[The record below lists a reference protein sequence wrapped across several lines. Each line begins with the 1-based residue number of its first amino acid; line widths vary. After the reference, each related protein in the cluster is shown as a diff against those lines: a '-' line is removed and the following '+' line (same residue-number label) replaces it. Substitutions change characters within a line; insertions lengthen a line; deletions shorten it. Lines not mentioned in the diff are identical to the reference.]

1 MKKRAIV
8 GVGLAG
14 FPEKA
19 AGNSW
24 AFLQWGLGLRD
35 LGWEVW
41 LVESLQKKEIFNR
54 EKKSCRLADSVNWLH
69 WKKLLADISWDEKAT
84 LLAEGE
90 SVEERGLREF
100 AQGADLFLNLSGHFK
115 RLDLLEAVAAR
126 VYVDLDP
133 VFTQIWSQVYQSPMN
148 FSGHNAFWSVGLSVG
163 RGAVIP
169 DTGHGWKPVLPPV
182 CQRFWSAEAVAGNS
196 QGPAAE
202 MGRGR
207 WTTVTH
213 WYGYAA
219 VEWEGREY
227 GNKAEEFARLK
238 GWPQQTGLRPC
249 VVTDLGAGE
258 ERSRYEH
265 SGWEFLEPGPICS
278 DWRDYRAF
286 LAASR
291 GEFSPAKSGYV
302 RAQTGWFSDR
312 SVLYLSLGRPVL
324 LQETGW
330 SRWLPEGKG
339 LVAFQSPAEAV
350 EKALE
355 IEGHYE
361 AHRRA
366 ALAVTREHLDAS
378 RCIPRALAH
387 L

>member
-1 MKKRAIV
+1 MKKRAVV

-54 EKKSCRLADSVNWLH
+54 AGEACPLGGSVNLAH
-69 WKKLLADISWDEKAT
+69 WKKLLAEIGWDGGAT

-90 SVEERGLREF
+90 KIEERGLREF

-115 RLDLLEAVAAR
+115 RPDLVQGAASR

-133 VFTQIWSQVYQSPMN
+133 VFTQIWAKVYQSPMN
-148 FSGHNAFWSVGLSVG
+148 FAGHNAFWSVGLSMG

-169 DTGHGWKPVLPPV
+169 DTGHEWKPVVPPV
-182 CQRFWSAEAVAGNS
+182 CRRFWSPEAVQS
-196 QGPAAE
+196 LSSPAAK

-219 VEWEGREY
+219 VEWEGRHY
-227 GNKAEEFARLK
+227 GNKATEFENLK
-238 GWPQQTGLRPC
+238 KWPERTGLSPR
-249 VVTDLGAGE
+249 VVTDLGPGE
-258 ERSRYEH
+258 EREGYEEA
-265 SGWEFLEPGPICS
+265 GWNFLEPGPICS
-278 DWRDYRAF
+278 DWREYRAF

-302 RAQTGWFSDR
+302 VAQTGWFSDR

-339 LVAFQSPAEAV
+339 LVAFENPDEAV
-350 EKALE
+350 ERVAE
-355 IEGHYE
+355 IEASYE
-361 AHRRA
+361 AHGRA
-366 ALAVTREHLDAS
+366 AEEIAREHLDGTRA
-378 RCIPRALAH
+378 IPKALA
-387 L
+387 LL

>member
-14 FPEKA
+14 FPDKA

-35 LGWEVW
+35 LGWDVW

-54 EKKSCRLADSVNWLH
+54 AGKSCSLAESVNLAH
-69 WKKLLADISWDEKAT
+69 WKKLLHEIGWDGQAT

-90 SVEERGLREF
+90 KVEERGLREF

-115 RLDLLEAVAAR
+115 RPDLVASAGAR

-133 VFTQIWSQVYQSPMN
+133 VFTQIWAKIYQSPMN
-148 FSGHNAFWSVGLSVG
+148 FSGHNAFWSVGLSMG
-163 RGAVIP
+163 RGAVVP
-169 DTGHGWKPVLPPV
+169 DTGHDWKPVLPPV
-182 CQRFWSAEAVAGNS
+182 CRRFWSPDAAG
-196 QGPAAE
+196 GPASHAAKK
-202 MGRGR
+202 GRDR

-227 GNKAEEFARLK
+227 GNKATEFAKLK
-238 GWPQQTGLRPC
+238 AWPERTGLHPA
-249 VVTDLGAGE
+249 VVTDLGPGD
-258 ERSRYEH
+258 ERASYEQ
-265 SGWEFLEPGPICS
+265 SGWKFLEPGPICS
-278 DWRDYRAF
+278 DWREYRAF
-286 LAASR
+286 LASSR

-302 RAQTGWFSDR
+302 TARTGWFSDR

-324 LQETGW
+324 LQDTGW
-330 SRWLPEGKG
+330 ARWLPEGLG
-339 LVAFQSPAEAV
+339 LVAFASPDEAV
-350 EKALE
+350 EKVRQIEGNYQGHQVGALE
-355 IEGHYE
+355 IAREYLE
-361 AHRRA
+361 ATRSIPQ
-366 ALAVTREHLDAS
+366 ALAL
-378 RCIPRALAH
+378 I
-387 L
+387 

>member
-41 LVESLQKKEIFNR
+41 LVESLQKKEIINAER
-54 EKKSCRLADSVNWLH
+54 RPCALAESVNRAH
-69 WKKLLADISWDEKAT
+69 WEKILREIGWDEKAT

-90 SVEERGLREF
+90 KIEERGLREF

-115 RLDLLEAVAAR
+115 RPDLVESVAAR

-133 VFTQIWSQVYQSPMN
+133 GFTQIWAKVYQSPMN
-148 FSGHNAFWSVGLSVG
+148 FAGHQSFWSVGLSMG
-163 RGAVIP
+163 RGALVP
-169 DTGHGWKPVLPPV
+169 DTGHVWRPVFPPV
-182 CQRFWSAEAVAGNS
+182 CRRFWSADQAGVPS
-196 QGPAAE
+196 SPAAR
-202 MGRGR
+202 MGHDR

-219 VEWEGREY
+219 VEWDGKEY
-227 GNKAEEFARLK
+227 GNKAPEFEKLK
-238 GWPQQTGLRPC
+238 TWPQQTGIRPC
-249 VVTDLGAGE
+249 VVTDFGPGA
-258 ERSRYEH
+258 ERESYER
-265 SGWEFLEPGPICS
+265 SGWEFVDPGSICS
-278 DWRDYRAF
+278 DWREYRAF

-302 RAQTGWFSDR
+302 VGQTGWFSDR

-330 SRWLPEGKG
+330 SRWLPEGRG
-339 LVAFQSPAEAV
+339 LVSFRNPGEAV
-350 EKALE
+350 EKARA
-355 IEGHYE
+355 IEGNYE
-361 AHRRA
+361 IHRRA
-366 ALAVTREHLDAS
+366 AVEIAREHFDAA
-378 RCIPRALAH
+378 RCIPLALGT

>member
-35 LGWEVW
+35 LGWDVW

-54 EKKSCRLADSVNWLH
+54 DGKPCLLADSINLAH
-69 WKKLLADISWDEKAT
+69 WNKLLHEIGWDGGCT

-90 SVEERGLREF
+90 AIEERALREF
-100 AQGADLFLNLSGHFK
+100 AQGADIFLNLSGHFK
-115 RLDLLEAVAAR
+115 RPDLVAGAATR
-126 VYVDLDP
+126 IYVDLDP
-133 VFTQIWSQVYQSPMN
+133 VFTQIWSKVYQSPMN
-148 FSGHNAFWSVGLSVG
+148 FAGHNEFWSVGLSMG
-163 RGAVIP
+163 RGAIVP
-169 DTGHGWKPVLPPV
+169 DTGHPWKPVLPPV
-182 CQRFWSAEAVAGNS
+182 CRRFWVPEAVGSAVS
-196 QGPAAE
+196 PAAE
-202 MGRGR
+202 LGRGK
-207 WTTVTH
+207 WSTVTH

-227 GNKAEEFARLK
+227 GNKATEFEKLK
-238 GWPQQTGLRPC
+238 KWPERTGFRPRI
-249 VVTDLGAGE
+249 VTDLGVGE
-258 ERSRYEH
+258 ERESYEKA
-265 SGWEFLEPGPICS
+265 GWDFLEPGPICS
-278 DWRDYRAF
+278 DWREYRAF

-302 RAQTGWFSDR
+302 TAETGWFSDR

-330 SRWLPEGKG
+330 SKWLPEGMG
-339 LVAFQSPAEAV
+339 LVSFQTLDESV
-350 EKALE
+350 EKVRQ
-355 IEGHYE
+355 IEGNYD
-361 AHRRA
+361 AHARA
-366 ALAVTREHLDAS
+366 AGEIAREHLDS
-378 RCIPRALAH
+378 TRSIPKALASI
-387 L
+387 